1 MYLAGVIYYTTYQH
15 KLAKLR
21 CLLEA
26 WEINMCKSP
35 LNRNDGMYR
44 PKGYRALT
52 PLGKT

>member
-1 MYLAGVIYYTTYQH
+1 MQQQQQQQQ
-15 KLAKLR
+15 R
-21 CLLEA
+21 LLEA